1 MASPVRREDSSSIE
15 SLVWLL
21 TRELAALGHD
31 VTVFGAAG
39 SKVSG
44 TFVSTLPG
52 PYGAEGSLD
61 DWQMCEWLNLCQA
74 VARSREFDVLHSH
87 AYLWGLPLDEL
98 AQAPMIHTLHVQPE
112 SDAVKI
118 RSMYP
123 RARVTSLSHYQW
135 SAFPELPPT
144 TVIYHAVDASM
155 FHLRRDPGDYLLY
168 LGRFT
173 PGKGAAHAVEA
184 AQKLGMRIILAGPPS
199 AYYQERIAPLVDGRT
214 VVYAGYVTGLERSRL
229 LGGAR
234 ALLCPFRYPEPFGL
248 VMVEAMMCG
257 TPVAAIG
264 LGAVPEIVDSGVT
277 GYFCD
282 APEGLAQTV
291 EKATT
296 LDRSGVRARAELR
309 FVAERMARE
318 YARVD
323 ESVISR
329 DGSRAHPDT

>member
-1 MASPVRREDSSSIE
+1 M
-15 SLVWLL
+15 
-21 TRELAALGHD
+21 
-31 VTVFGAAG
+31 
-39 SKVSG
+39 
-44 TFVSTLPG
+44 
-52 PYGAEGSLD
+52 
-61 DWQMCEWLNLCQA
+61 
-74 VARSREFDVLHSH
+74 
-87 AYLWGLPLDEL
+87 
-98 AQAPMIHTLHVQPE
+98 
-112 SDAVKI
+112 
-118 RSMYP
+118 
-123 RARVTSLSHYQW
+123 
-135 SAFPELPPT
+135 
-144 TVIYHAVDASM
+144 
-155 FHLRRDPGDYLLY
+155 
-168 LGRFT
+168 
-173 PGKGAAHAVEA
+173 
-184 AQKLGMRIILAGPPS
+184 
-199 AYYQERIAPLVDGRT
+199 
-214 VVYAGYVTGLERSRL
+214 